1 MQLMA
6 DVKNETLLTQVTLH
20 VKPEKVTLVFLESVS
35 INNIKKKLKTTEL
48 KKKRS
53 LVKSFKKTLSFRL
66 PVCNL

>member
-1 MQLMA
+1 MA

-48 KKKRS
+48 KKSVLWLKV
-53 LVKSFKKTLSFRL
+53 LKKH
-66 PVCNL
+66 